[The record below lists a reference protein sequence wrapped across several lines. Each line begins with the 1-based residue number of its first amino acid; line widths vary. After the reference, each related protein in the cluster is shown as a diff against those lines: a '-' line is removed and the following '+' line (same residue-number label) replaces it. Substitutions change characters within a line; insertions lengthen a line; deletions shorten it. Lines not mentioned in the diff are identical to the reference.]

1 MHLKM
6 EKTRRV
12 MDDFLVLLNMSHANQ
27 GLKDGVDYR
36 RDESS
41 SDFTQKPQGALR
53 PRKGRQALR
62 SLREKTELW
71 NTLKRF
77 RAKHAKQPQST
88 QSLRGLCEL
97 TSRPLREKNGFI
109 STPCVGLAGS
119 ASIVRPGFR

>member
-1 MHLKM
+1 MAVGVYSL
-6 EKTRRV
+6 
-12 MDDFLVLLNMSHANQ
+12 SYANQ
-27 GLKDGVDYR
+27 RLKDAVDYR

-88 QSLRGLCEL
+88 QSLRGLCVKK
-97 TSRPLREKNGFI
+97 TDSFPSNITAKR
-109 STPCVGLAGS
+109 
-119 ASIVRPGFR
+119 

>member
-1 MHLKM
+1 
-6 EKTRRV
+6 
-12 MDDFLVLLNMSHANQ
+12 MSHANQ
-27 GLKDGVDYR
+27 GLKDAVDYR

-77 RAKHAKQPQST
+77 RAKQAQST
-88 QSLRGLCEL
+88 QSLRGLCVKK
-97 TSRPLREKNGFI
+97 TDSFPSNITAQR
-109 STPCVGLAGS
+109 
-119 ASIVRPGFR
+119 